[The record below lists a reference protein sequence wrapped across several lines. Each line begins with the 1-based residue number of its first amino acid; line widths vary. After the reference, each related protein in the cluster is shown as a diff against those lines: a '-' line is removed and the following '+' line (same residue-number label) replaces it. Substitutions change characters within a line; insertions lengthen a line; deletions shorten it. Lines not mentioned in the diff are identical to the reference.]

1 MNPPAPETP
10 GVFRHCFTVPAD
22 VIDGNGH
29 VNNVA
34 YVQWM
39 QDVAIRHSESVGGSA
54 AMRAAGGTWVVRS
67 HRIEYRSPAH
77 AGDAVEVT
85 TWVMSF
91 ERVRSLRRYRFVR
104 TTDERLLATGETEWV
119 FVNAQTGRPWAIP
132 EAVRGCFVVV
142 PAGEG
147 T

>member
-1 MNPPAPETP
+1 MNPPGRDTP
-10 GVFRHCFTVPAD
+10 GVFRHGFIVPAD
-22 VIDGNGH
+22 VIDRNGH

-39 QDVAIRHSESVGGSA
+39 QDVAIRHSEAVGGTA

-77 AGDAVEVT
+77 AGDVVEVA
-85 TWVMSF
+85 TWVASL

-104 TTDERLLATGETEWV
+104 TTDDRLLATGETEWV
-119 FVNAQTGRPWAIP
+119 FVNAQTGRPCAIP
-132 EAVRGCFVVV
+132 ESVRRCFVLV
-142 PAGEG
+142 PAAEG
-147 T
+147 A